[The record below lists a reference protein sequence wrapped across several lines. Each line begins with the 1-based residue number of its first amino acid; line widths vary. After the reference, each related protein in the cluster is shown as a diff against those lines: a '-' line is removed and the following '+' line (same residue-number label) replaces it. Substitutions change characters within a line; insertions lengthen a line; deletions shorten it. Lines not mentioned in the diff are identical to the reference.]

1 MKFMRRKFPLLI
13 LPLTV
18 ALGSGCA
25 FYAKEYV
32 SEIEL
37 EGTNYRGKIFDDGA
51 FYVNAEPSIRL
62 RMGCFAS
69 TQLGQTMSLLIP
81 LPILNEIEPHDSIA
95 SRQVTLELSHQT
107 RDELDLS
114 DLPIAIA
121 VSGTSHPLRLA
132 HKDVPQSGY
141 QFRKRYEYA
150 AELTCAQVQDG
161 VLTIG
166 LEPGKVR
173 RYGVHFKEGVKR
185 KFAWHSE
192 FVT

>member
-1 MKFMRRKFPLLI
+1 MLFLLI
-13 LPLTV
+13 LP
-18 ALGSGCA
+18 LGSGCA

-81 LPILNEIEPHDSIA
+81 FPILNENEPHDSIA

-107 RDELDLS
+107 KDKLDLS
-114 DLPIAIA
+114 DLPITIT
-121 VSGTSHPLRLA
+121 VSGISHPLRLA
-132 HKDVPQSGY
+132 YNDVPQSGY
-141 QFRKRYEYA
+141 QVRKRYEYA
-150 AELTCAQVQDG
+150 AELTCAEVEDG
-161 VLTIG
+161 VLTIELQSG
-166 LEPGKVR
+166 EVR
-173 RYGVHFKEGVKR
+173 RYGVHFKEGVQR
-185 KFAWHSE
+185 EFAWHSE